1 LAKTPKRKKKVSVKD
16 MKFRHDPMIR
26 FYEKTQDWLQE
37 RGRPIVIAVGVI
49 AGLVLL
55 YAAGSYYFDYRK
67 GNAETAFSQ
76 AIEKFVAPVQDLS
89 TPTTSPPSGKY
100 YTDEQTKWRES
111 AEAFERLANDYSG
124 YYGAIGLYYAGASYL
139 HIDRDKGISLLEQ
152 VAGKNDR
159 PTSDLARLALAE
171 SYAANGDNDK
181 AISLYQQ
188 LLTSAPNLKPAVE
201 VGLGRVYEKTGDL
214 EKAVDAYLEAAK
226 PDRSSGAGAEAEKR
240 LSAIAPDRLKDLPSP
255 TTLPVTP

>member
-1 LAKTPKRKKKVSVKD
+1 MAKTPKRKKKLSVKE
-16 MKFRHDPMIR
+16 MRFRHDPMIR
-26 FYEKTQDWLQE
+26 FYENMQDWLQE
-37 RGRPIVIAVGVI
+37 RGRPIVIAVGVV

-55 YAAGSYYFDYRK
+55 YVAGSYYFDYRK
-67 GNAETAFSQ
+67 ANAETAFAG
-76 AIEKFVAPVQDLS
+76 AIEKFIAPVQDPS
-89 TPTTSPPSGKY
+89 TPTTTPTTGKY

-111 AEAFERLANDYSG
+111 AEAFERLASDYSG

-139 HIDRDKGISLLEQ
+139 HIDRDKGLSLLEQ
-152 VAGKNDR
+152 VANKDDH

-171 SYAANGDNDK
+171 SYAANGDNEK

-188 LLTSAPNLKPAVE
+188 LLSSAPNLKPAVE

-214 EKAVDAYLEAAK
+214 EKAVEAYLEAAK
-226 PDRSSGAGAEAEKR
+226 PDRASGAGAEAEKR

-255 TTLPVTP
+255 STLPVTP